1 MRPAIALAIF
11 YGKQFH
17 LLVKSVKMTICSA
30 FPENGIQ
37 NTSIVTLQLDAAY
50 QCMNASTVTVTH
62 SQSSQTY
69 NPTRADGLMGFHKL
83 VSKVAQASS

>member
-1 MRPAIALAIF
+1 MRPVVALAIF
-11 YGKQFH
+11 LWQAVSPF
-17 LLVKSVKMTICSA
+17 SEECQMIICSA
-30 FPENGIQ
+30 FPDNGIQ

-50 QCMNASTVTVTH
+50 QCMNASTVTH

-83 VSKVAQASS
+83 VSKVAQAST